1 MAIPTI
7 LNECPEVQVI
17 LMDDAFQH
25 RAVVPQ
31 FSILVTDYNK
41 PFYKD
46 FLMPFGRLREAGMV
60 LRGLTW

>member
-1 MAIPTI
+1 MR
-7 LNECPEVQVI
+7 CPEVQVI

-46 FLMPFGRLREAGMV
+46 FLCLSV
-60 LRGLTW
+60 D